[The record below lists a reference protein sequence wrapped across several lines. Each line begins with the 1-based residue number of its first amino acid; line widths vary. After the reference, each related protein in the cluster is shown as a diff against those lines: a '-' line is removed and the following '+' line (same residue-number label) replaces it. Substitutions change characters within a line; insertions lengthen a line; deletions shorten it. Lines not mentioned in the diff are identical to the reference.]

1 MTRLSARV
9 LRYYNSEI
17 VKSEIFIKSLNLM
30 IAQKEEKE
38 AREFYAVKN
47 FAATHKDANFF
58 PRHPKPSVPT
68 VGQSAFV

>member
-38 AREFYAVKN
+38 AREFYAVYN
-47 FAATHKDANFF
+47 FAAMQRPQFF
-58 PRHPKPSVPT
+58 PLHPKPNVST
-68 VGQSAFV
+68 VGQPAFV

>member
-17 VKSEIFIKSLNLM
+17 VKSEIFMKSLNLM

-38 AREFYAVKN
+38 AREFYAV
-47 FAATHKDANFF
+47 
-58 PRHPKPSVPT
+58 
-68 VGQSAFV
+68 